1 MTGQRGRLCVLA
13 STVVLCTSM
22 VAPVGALAAV
32 PVRTPGDALAHV
44 LVEVDQ
50 SPLALLPGADQWSP
64 RQAANLRAMVLQS
77 LSPVE
82 RAVVDLGGQVERRF
96 ADAVVGL
103 SVSLPADRVLSLEQ
117 LPEVVA
123 VSPVRLVRHANAQ
136 ADDFTG
142 ASRAWQ
148 DLGVTG
154 RGVKIAIIDTGID
167 YTHATFAGAGS
178 ADAYAGNDRT
188 VIEPGTFPTKKVV
201 AGYDFVGDDYD
212 AYAADP
218 ARRIPHPDADPV
230 GCGQHGTHVAGTA
243 AGFGVTSSGATF
255 TGPWT
260 KKGIRGLSIGPGT
273 APEALLM
280 AYQVFGCDGYVTSD
294 IVAAAID
301 RAVADGADVI
311 NMSLG
316 SDYGRSD
323 SLDAIAA
330 DNAAKAGV
338 VVVAA
343 AGNSG
348 PGAYLVGAP
357 GSATRAISVAAMD
370 ARPTLP
376 GGRILARGREVA
388 LLNAN
393 DAPLPVSGVLKVMR
407 DQSGRISLGCT
418 PADFGNATGVIA
430 VVARGVC
437 ARVAKVAAGQQAGAV
452 AVIMV
457 NQDDAFP
464 PTEGPIDGV
473 TIPFLGVQAQVEQ
486 DLASLDG
493 LAIELQP
500 APVGNPSFRLP
511 ADFTSAGPRTGDSGI
526 KPDLTAPGSGVVSA
540 LTGTGTLSASFSGT
554 SMATPVVAGIAAL
567 VRQRHPQWSPA
578 MVKAA
583 LTGTAT
589 VNPKLIDG
597 AERQLTGAGL
607 VQPQAAI
614 AAPLLLMVPSG
625 ASGISFGVLQP
636 LADLAVQRVALVHN
650 PGSTTIRASLS
661 ISMPRAVGKFSLS
674 TTSITLAPGATAR
687 VPVTYA
693 LTAAQVRKA
702 PSPKGSEAPGAI
714 GAVVIAKVGG
724 REVARLPLQA
734 IVLKRSAI
742 SAQVRQPAAIEIR
755 NAGLVPGEVG
765 IFDWIMTDPIDPR
778 ATADLR
784 AVGYRVRPA
793 GEASTVPDDRIVDIA
808 ISQHGSYSNPARN
821 MFTVSVDANRDGT
834 VDHLAL
840 GLDQLFAETGA
851 TYTSFYDGFF
861 VAMTSDLSSSTNPL
875 KPSAIE
881 PKAPLNGSTVVISV
895 LASDLGIS
903 ATNQLASLSVQAQ
916 SYADDPVVPD
926 TTPSITVNL
935 WEPQGR
941 AAWTGELAVGA
952 RATIPLTTR
961 ASILGETPSL
971 GWMVVCPQ
979 NPTGEDQAKL
989 LPRAQ

>member
-1 MTGQRGRLCVLA
+1 MTGQRGWLCLLA
-13 STVVLCTSM
+13 SVVVMCTSA

-32 PVRTPGDALAHV
+32 PTQTPADAVAHV

-50 SPLALLPGADQWSP
+50 APLALLPGADRWSP
-64 RQAANLRAMVLQS
+64 QQVANLRAMVLHS

-82 RAVVDLGGQVERRF
+82 RAVIDLGGKVERRF

-103 SVSLPADRVLSLEQ
+103 SASLPADRVGSLKK
-117 LPEVVA
+117 LPGVVT

-136 ADDFTG
+136 SDDFTG

-178 ADAYAGNDRT
+178 ATAYASNDRT

-218 ARRIPHPDADPV
+218 ARRVPHPDADPV

-243 AGFGVTSSGATF
+243 AGFGVSASGATF

-260 KKGIRGLSIGPGT
+260 AKGIRGLSIGPGT

-316 SDYGRSD
+316 SDFGRSD

-370 ARPTLP
+370 ARPSLP
-376 GGRILARGREVA
+376 GGRISAKGQSVA

-393 DAPLPVSGVLKVMR
+393 DAPLPVSGVLKVIR
-407 DQSGRISLGCT
+407 DQSGKISLGCT

-473 TIPFLGVQAQVEQ
+473 TIPFLGVQAQIEQ
-486 DLASLDG
+486 DLAAIDG
-493 LAIELQP
+493 LAIDLQP
-500 APVGNPSFRLP
+500 APVANPSFRLP

-526 KPDLTAPGSGVVSA
+526 KPDLTAPGTGVVSA
-540 LTGTGTLSASFSGT
+540 LTGTGTSSVAFSGT

-589 VNPKLIDG
+589 VNPKVVDG

-607 VQPQAAI
+607 VQPLAAI

-636 LADLAVQRVALVHN
+636 LAELRRQRELLVFN

-661 ISMPRAVGKFSLS
+661 ISMPRSVGRFSLS
-674 TTSITLAPGATAR
+674 TSSITLAPGATAR
-687 VPVTYA
+687 VTVTYA

-702 PSPKGSEAPGAI
+702 PVPKGVEDPGTIDARVV
-714 GAVVIAKVGG
+714 AVVGG
-724 REVARLPLQA
+724 REVAHLPLQA

-742 SAQVRQPAAIEIR
+742 SAQMRQPSAIEVR
-755 NAGLVPGEVG
+755 NAGIVAGEVG
-765 IFDWIMTDPIDPR
+765 IFDWIMSDPIDPR
-778 ATADLR
+778 STADLA

-793 GEASTVPDDRIVDIA
+793 GGASTVADDRIVDIA

-821 MFTVSVDANRDGT
+821 KYTISVDANRDGT

-851 TYTSFYDGFF
+851 TYTSYYDGYF
-861 VAMTSDLSSSTNPL
+861 VAMTSDLSAPADPW
-875 KPSAIE
+875 KPAPVE
-881 PKAPLNGSTVVISV
+881 PTAPLNGSTVVISV

-903 ATNQLASLSVQAQ
+903 ATNQLASIRVQAE

-926 TTPSITVNL
+926 TTPTINVNL

-941 AAWTGELAVGA
+941 AGLTGKLAVGA
-952 RATIPLTTR
+952 RASVPLTTR
-961 ASILGETPSL
+961 PSAPGETPSL
-971 GWMVVCPQ
+971 GWLVLCPQ
-979 NPTGEDQAKL
+979 NPSGEDQARL
-989 LPRAQ
+989 LPRVQ